1 MILERLEITGF
12 GCLQDIT
19 TELHPRVTVIA
30 GRNESG
36 KSTLL
41 RAVRGALYGM
51 DAGGQ
56 GRAVDRS
63 DWARYE
69 PWTRGGYGL
78 ALTYKLDDGRRI
90 RVARRLDTREQSVQV
105 LELGGSELTDELRSG
120 RAVTPGRFHLG
131 IDESVFCAT
140 AWLGDDGLRIDAP
153 ESARQRAGQLQEAIE
168 RLADTRRGVTAA
180 QALVRIRDA
189 MDRVG
194 SERRTSSPLG
204 VATARLRTLDRTLAD
219 ARTRLAAV
227 AVDQE
232 RLATLD
238 MTHATETGRWVA
250 AERARL
256 AGRLTEVADRRV
268 RLAEA
273 VREAKVRAAELEAT
287 ASYAGSPLDVETEV
301 TTLGGELAQAKVN
314 AEGAAARWQ
323 AAGERLRPIRARRDE
338 IAGGIAAIGL
348 ADDLGGDVGERSQ
361 RLRGELIAVAT
372 AARRNGGDDAREAAL
387 RREIAATGLR
397 SLPAGLI
404 DELLPNLEAAQ
415 AGGRLFAFAA
425 VACATITVVAAAEL
439 ARGHLTTAALAAGVI
454 GVLAVAGCVWRA
466 WVRSS
471 AASQARAAATAIA
484 LDAGVDPAELAR
496 LQDRLPVLRTLHE
509 ALDDAE
515 LRTSRR
521 RGDAEALQVAL
532 ASLLERCRSLAAEAG
547 IVDAHRGAEAT
558 PDAVVAGAQRVL
570 DRVDAMVLKWR
581 RRDELLAEDAV
592 LAAEESAG
600 AQSSEDVD
608 RSVRAVANL
617 EIRLRTIF
625 KAAGIRVPE
634 GDASNALAGFHH
646 ACEARR
652 RHDTARRR
660 LDELQ
665 RATHA
670 LGGDAATLESLE
682 TGLAEQLMQCGG
694 DPAEALVTG
703 PPDVGV
709 LQALDLEAERARR
722 AAASAGDQ
730 ARELRARLG
739 GVLDTMPN
747 IADLEDERE
756 ACETARD
763 RGHRQLKALRRAAEL
778 IEAASRVTHREL
790 APRLAE
796 SLGSR
801 LSLLTGA
808 RYMEVNV
815 DTDHFALGLLGHE
828 RPDMVPLDA
837 VSHGTRDQVAL
848 LLRLALCEVLGGG
861 GERTPLL
868 LDEPLLTSDPMRRD
882 LFIEFLHDL
891 SATHQV
897 MLSTADPAMIEAVS
911 RVTAGDC
918 SVVRLE
924 DPPVLDVIG
933 DGHPLGRHSARMR
946 LLAGQG

>member
-1 MILERLEITGF
+1 MILERLEVTGF
-12 GCLQDIT
+12 GCLHDVT
-19 TELHPRVTVIA
+19 TELHPRVTVIT

-41 RAVRGALYGM
+41 RAVRGALYGI

-63 DWARYE
+63 DWTRYE
-69 PWTRGGYGL
+69 PWARGGYGL

-131 IDESVFCAT
+131 IDEAVFCAT
-140 AWLGDDGLRIDAP
+140 AWLGDDGLRVDAP

-180 QALVRIRDA
+180 QALVRIREA

-194 SERRTSSPLG
+194 SERRTTSPLG
-204 VATARLRTLDRTLAD
+204 VATARLRALERILAD

-232 RLATLD
+232 RLAVLDATLVAESD
-238 MTHATETGRWVA
+238 LWVA

-256 AGRLTEVADRRV
+256 AGRLSDVAERRV
-268 RLAEA
+268 RLAEM
-273 VREAKVRAAELEAT
+273 VREAKVQAAEIETT
-287 ASYAGSPLDVETEV
+287 AFSARFPLDVETEV
-301 TTLGGELAQAKVN
+301 TTLGGELAQARSN
-314 AEGAAARWQ
+314 AEGAETRWQ
-323 AAGERLRPIRARRDE
+323 AAVERLRPIRSRRD
-338 IAGGIAAIGL
+338 GIAAGITAIGL
-348 ADDLGGDVGERSQ
+348 DAQLDSDVGERSQ
-361 RLRGELIAVAT
+361 RLRGELIAVAG
-372 AARRNGGDDAREAAL
+372 AARRTGGDGAREAAL

-397 SLPAGLI
+397 SLPPGVI
-404 DELLPNLEAAQ
+404 DELLPKLELARR
-415 AGGRLFAFAA
+415 GGRVFGVAA
-425 VACATITVVAAAEL
+425 VLIAGAGVAAATGL
-439 ARGHLTTAALAAGVI
+439 AHAHLAVAALFAGVLGALAAAACG
-454 GVLAVAGCVWRA
+454 WRA

-471 AASQARAAATAIA
+471 SAASARAAATTLA
-484 LDAGVDPAELAR
+484 LDAGIDPSELAR
-496 LQDRLPVLRTLHE
+496 LQDRLPILRTLHD

-521 RGDAEALQVAL
+521 RAEAEALQVAL
-532 ASLLERCRSLAAEAG
+532 ASMLERCRALAAEAG
-547 IVDAHRGAEAT
+547 IAELRRA
-558 PDAVVAGAQRVL
+558 PDATADAAIASAQRLL
-570 DRVDAMVLKWR
+570 DRVDAVVLKSR
-581 RRDELLAEDAV
+581 RREELIAEDAV
-592 LAAEESAG
+592 LAAEESAC

-608 RSVRAVANL
+608 RSARAVANL
-617 EIRLRTIF
+617 EIRLRTIL

-634 GDASNALAGFHH
+634 GDAAAGVAGFRH

-652 RHDTARRR
+652 RHDGARRR

-665 RATHA
+665 SSARA
-670 LGGDAATLESLE
+670 LGGDAATLENLE
-682 TGLAEQLMQCGG
+682 TGLADQLMQCGG
-694 DPAEALVTG
+694 DPGEALAAA
-703 PPDVGV
+703 PPDAAV
-709 LQALDLEAERARR
+709 LQELDLEAERARR
-722 AAASAGDQ
+722 AAATAGDQ

-739 GVLDTMPN
+739 GVLDTLPA
-747 IADLEDERE
+747 IADLEDERD

-763 RGHRQLKALRRAAEL
+763 RGLRQLKALRRAADL
-778 IEAASRVTHREL
+778 IESASRVTHREL

-801 LSLLTGA
+801 LSMLTGD
-808 RYMEVNV
+808 RYIEVNV
-815 DTDHFALGLLGHE
+815 DTDHFALGLLGRE
-828 RPDMVPLDA
+828 RPDMVPLEA
-837 VSHGTRDQVAL
+837 VSHGTRDQVGL

-861 GERTPLL
+861 GQRTPLL
-868 LDEPLLTSDPMRRD
+868 LDEPLLTSDPVRRD

-897 MLSTADPAMIEAVS
+897 LLSTADPSMVEAVS
-911 RVTAGDC
+911 RITAGDC
-918 SVVRLE
+918 TVVRLE

-933 DGHPLGRHSARMR
+933 DAHSLGRHSARMR